1 MFASLKLVSEE
12 WDNSLKYETIIK
24 MVRQYCKRFKNAI

>member
-12 WDNSLKYETIIK
+12 RDDSLKYETIIK
-24 MVRQYCKRFKNAI
+24 IALQCCKRFKNAI

>member
-1 MFASLKLVSEE
+1 MLASLKLVSEE

-24 MVRQYCKRFKNAI
+24 MAPEYCKLFKNSI

>member
-12 WDNSLKYETIIK
+12 WKNSLKYETIIK
-24 MVRQYCKRFKNAI
+24 MARQYCKRFKNTI